1 MDQFRRKFLEE
12 ASDLLEQLEKILLKI
27 ENEDAI
33 STHVEEIFRVMHTL
47 KGNSSM
53 FGFEAVS
60 EFTHYLEN
68 IYDDIRKDE
77 LELSSQIISVT
88 LSSVDHLRSILKDEN
103 LEEASNKVNHNN
115 MMKAIKELSSISNT
129 TNSANEEPKV
139 NISQEGASTWYV
151 KFKPAKDIF
160 RSGNNPLYFID
171 DLSQLGIILTI
182 ADLSDVPELPELDP
196 QACYVTW
203 YNFIYTKNEDDIRDI
218 FLFADAQSEV
228 VVEKISEK
236 NLINS
241 PKFSDDL
248 KKASLSDN
256 IGVSIKTLLDKYS
269 IISPEE
275 PIQENDLSRNSSK
288 MESAISSIR
297 VSSNK
302 VDEMMS
308 LVSELVTAQARLNV
322 LTQNTTDN
330 KVSEITESI
339 EKITRRI
346 RDNSF
351 SICLVPFETI
361 VVRFQRLIRDL
372 STQLNKNVKFITEGT
387 DTELDKNIIENLSDP
402 ILHILRNCLDHGIES
417 KEERIANGKQAQGT
431 ILLKAFYTGSNVNIQ
446 ITDDGKG
453 IDFTRVKKKAE
464 EKNIIPKDS
473 SLTEKEI
480 LNLIFLPGF
489 STAEKVTEISG
500 RGVGMD
506 VVKRQISDLR
516 GEVDLISR
524 PGKGTTLTI
533 KLPLTLSIID
543 GLLVRISDTHYIIPL
558 GVIEKCFEV
567 TQEFIEDAFD
577 DLLVLDGER
586 QPFINLRTEFCDT
599 STPPTL
605 HQIVMIK
612 SDDKKIGLTI
622 DAIVGQYQAVLKPLG
637 KLYKNIEIISGAS
650 ILGDGTVALVLDT
663 NKIIKEYSDSKMI
676 ITV

>member
-33 STHVEEIFRVMHTL
+33 TTHVEEIFRVMHTL

-88 LSSVDHLRSILKDEN
+88 LSSVDHLRSILQDEN
-103 LEEASNKVNHNN
+103 LEGASNKVNHEN

-129 TNSANEEPKV
+129 PNNSSEEPKV
-139 NISQEGASTWYV
+139 NKSQEGASTWYV

-160 RSGNNPLYFID
+160 HSGSNPLYFID

-196 QACYVTW
+196 NACYVTW

-218 FLFADAQSEV
+218 FLFADAQSEL
-228 VVEKISEK
+228 VVEKISEN

-241 PKFSDDL
+241 PNFSDDL
-248 KKASLSDN
+248 KEASLSDN
-256 IGVSIKTLLDKYS
+256 IGISIKTLLDKYS

-275 PIQENDLSRNSSK
+275 PIQENDLPRNSSK

-372 STQLNKNVKFITEGT
+372 STQLNKNVKLITEGT

-417 KEERIANGKQAQGT
+417 KEERIASGKQAQGT

-464 EKNIIPKDS
+464 EK
-473 SLTEKEI
+473 
-480 LNLIFLPGF
+480 
-489 STAEKVTEISG
+489 
-500 RGVGMD
+500 
-506 VVKRQISDLR
+506 
-516 GEVDLISR
+516 
-524 PGKGTTLTI
+524 
-533 KLPLTLSIID
+533 
-543 GLLVRISDTHYIIPL
+543 
-558 GVIEKCFEV
+558 
-567 TQEFIEDAFD
+567 
-577 DLLVLDGER
+577 
-586 QPFINLRTEFCDT
+586 
-599 STPPTL
+599 
-605 HQIVMIK
+605 K
-612 SDDKKIGLTI
+612 S
-622 DAIVGQYQAVLKPLG
+622 
-637 KLYKNIEIISGAS
+637 
-650 ILGDGTVALVLDT
+650 
-663 NKIIKEYSDSKMI
+663 YS
-676 ITV
+676 

>member
-27 ENEDAI
+27 EKEDAVA
-33 STHVEEIFRVMHTL
+33 SHVEEIFRVMHTL

-53 FGFEAVS
+53 FGFDAVS

-88 LSSVDHLRSILKDEN
+88 LSSVDHLRSILKDEK
-103 LEEASNKVNHNN
+103 LEVTSNKINHEN
-115 MMKAIKELSSISNT
+115 MMKAIKMLSSISNDT
-129 TNSANEEPKV
+129 KAPKETLQD
-139 NISQEGASTWYV
+139 NTYSEGVSTWYV
-151 KFKPAKDIF
+151 KFKPAKDIH
-160 RSGNNPLYFID
+160 RTGNNPLYFID
-171 DLSQLGIILTI
+171 DLSQLGNVFTI
-182 ADLSDVPELPELDP
+182 ADLSDVPELTEIDP
-196 QACYVTW
+196 QTCYITW
-203 YNFIYTKNEDDIRDI
+203 HNFIYTKNEDDIRDI
-218 FLFADAQSEV
+218 FLFADAQSELV
-228 VVEKISEK
+228 IKKISEK
-236 NLINS
+236 DLLNS
-241 PKFSDDL
+241 SKFSEDL
-248 KKASLSDN
+248 KEIVTSN
-256 IGVSIKTLLDKYS
+256 FIGVSVKNLLDKYS
-269 IISPEE
+269 IQSQEE
-275 PIQENDLSRNSSK
+275 TTQENDLSRNNHK
-288 MESAISSIR
+288 TENVISSIR

-302 VDEMMS
+302 VDEMMG

-322 LTQNTTDN
+322 LTQNTTDS

-417 KEERIANGKQAQGT
+417 EEERSANGKQAQGT

-464 EKNIIPKDS
+464 EKNLISKDAQ
-473 SLTEKEI
+473 LTEKEI

-516 GEVDLISR
+516 GEVDLISVPR
-524 PGKGTTLTI
+524 KGTTLTI

-558 GVIEKCFEV
+558 GVIEKCYEV

-577 DLLVLDGER
+577 DLLSLDGER

-599 STPPTL
+599 STPPYL
-605 HQIVMIK
+605 QQIIMVK
-612 SDDKKIGLTI
+612 SDDKKVGLI
-622 DAIVGQYQAVLKPLG
+622 VDAIVGQYQAVLKPLG

-663 NKIIKEYSDSKMI
+663 NKIIKEYSNSKMI
-676 ITV
+676 IAI

>member
-33 STHVEEIFRVMHTL
+33 AAHIEEIFRVMHTL

-103 LEEASNKVNHNN
+103 LEEASNKVNHDS
-115 MMKAIKELSSISNT
+115 MMKAIKELSSISNA
-129 TNSANEEPKV
+129 TNGIKEEQKD

-160 RSGNNPLYFID
+160 RTGSNPLYFID
-171 DLSQLGIILTI
+171 DLSQLGNILTI
-182 ADLSDVPELPELDP
+182 ADLSDVPELTELDP
-196 QACYVTW
+196 QACYATW

-218 FLFADAQSEV
+218 FLFADAQSEL

-236 NLINS
+236 NLLNS
-241 PKFSDDL
+241 SKFSDDL

-256 IGVSIKTLLDKYS
+256 IGASVKMLLNKYGITS
-269 IISPEE
+269 SEE
-275 PIQENDLSRNSSK
+275 TMQENDLSRNSHK
-288 MESAISSIR
+288 TENAISSIR

-322 LTQNTTDN
+322 LTQDTTDN

-417 KEERIANGKQAQGT
+417 EEERTANGKQTQGT

-453 IDFTRVKKKAE
+453 IDFLRVKKKAE
-464 EKNIIPKDS
+464 ERNLIPKDAP
-473 SLTEKEI
+473 LTEKEI

-516 GEVDLISR
+516 GEVDLIST

-543 GLLVRISDTHYIIPL
+543 GLLVRIFDTHYIIPL
-558 GVIEKCFEV
+558 GVIEKCYEV

-599 STPPTL
+599 STPPKL
-605 HQIVMIK
+605 QQIVMVK

-622 DAIVGQYQAVLKPLG
+622 DAIIGQYQAVLKPLG

-663 NKIIKEYSDSKMI
+663 NKIIKEYSNSKMI
-676 ITV
+676 VTV